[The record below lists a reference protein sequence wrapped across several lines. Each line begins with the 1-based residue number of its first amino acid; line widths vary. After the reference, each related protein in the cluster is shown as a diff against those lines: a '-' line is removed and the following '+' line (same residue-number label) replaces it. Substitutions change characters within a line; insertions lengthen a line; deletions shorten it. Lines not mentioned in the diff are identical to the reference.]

1 MRGAFTALVLL
12 VVVGLVVIS
21 GAGRSF
27 PMLDLGGWTFSWD
40 NSAEIARINAQ
51 QVVDLA
57 NIAADKEV
65 ALAQNE
71 TVRLA
76 ILLLASLAMLAA
88 GLFTLVKLL
97 LFAMTM
103 VPSDQPPLV
112 IVTTAQPWLA
122 RHPDWHLEKVDG
134 EWAVV
139 SERENET
146 LYLPVE
152 ELPAHEHQMQLL
164 EDFGASRGKQTY
176 S

>member
-12 VVVGLVVIS
+12 VVVGLAVLS

-27 PMLDLGGWTFSWD
+27 PMLDLGGWTFTWD

-103 VPSDQPPLV
+103 VPSEQPPLV
-112 IVTTAQPWLA
+112 IVMTAQSWLA
-122 RHPDWHLEKVDG
+122 RHPDWRLEKVDG
-134 EWAVV
+134 EWAVA

-146 LYLPVE
+146 LYLPVR
-152 ELPAHEHQMQLL
+152 ELQAHEHEMQLL
-164 EDFGASRGKQTY
+164 EDFETSRGRQTY